1 MAKSRYTAIIEEV
14 FASRYRKGMMEV
26 DFARTDLETA
36 AGQTGVRL
44 PKNIG
49 DVLYSF
55 RYRKVLPE
63 SIRTTAPEGYEWIIR
78 GTGSGHYRFVLV
90 RPVKLVPNEHMGATK
105 VPDATPGVVAMYAL
119 GDEQALLARL
129 RYNRL
134 IDIFTGITCYSLQS
148 HLRTKVPQIGQVET
162 DELYVGVDKKGRQ
175 YVLPVQAKG
184 GSDELNIVQIEQD
197 VALCELKFPD
207 LICLPVAAQF
217 MRDRVIA
224 LFAFEKANDEVKVL
238 AERHYRLV
246 EPGELT
252 PEDLA
257 AYRNRPDAD

>member
-1 MAKSRYTAIIEEV
+1 MEEV
-14 FASRYRKGMMEV
+14 FTSRYRKGMMHV
-26 DFARTDLETA
+26 DFARTDIETA
-36 AGQTGVRL
+36 AEQIGVQL

-49 DVLYSF
+49 DIVYSL
-55 RYRKVLPE
+55 RYRKSQPE
-63 SIRTTAPEGYEWIIR
+63 SIRATAPEGYEWIIR
-78 GTGSGHYRFVLV
+78 GTGSGRYRFVLV
-90 RPVKLVPNEHMGATK
+90 RPVSLVPNEHMGATK
-105 VPDATPGVVAMYAL
+105 VPDATPGVVEMYAL

-134 IDIFTGITCYSLQS
+134 IDIVTGITCYSLQS
-148 HLRTKVPQIGQVET
+148 HLRTKVPNIGQVET

-184 GSDELNIVQIEQD
+184 GRDELNIVQIEQD
-197 VALCELKFPD
+197 VALCALKFPD

-217 MRDRVIA
+217 MRDRVIC
-224 LFAFEKANDEVKVL
+224 LFSFEEAGDEVKVL

-252 PEDLA
+252 AEDLA